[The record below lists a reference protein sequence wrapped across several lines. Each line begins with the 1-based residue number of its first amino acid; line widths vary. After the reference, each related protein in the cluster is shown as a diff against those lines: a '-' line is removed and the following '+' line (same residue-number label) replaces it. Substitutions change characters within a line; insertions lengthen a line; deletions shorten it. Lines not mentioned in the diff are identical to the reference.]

1 MIQFNV
7 LSEIIFKSEQVLKI
21 SNDVLEMLYFCIGKK
36 EGVFFWLIR
45 HIYVCILNLKLYF
58 ERVEI
63 FLWQFWHLCGCA
75 GAGRGS
81 SDCTSLCWTAWPG
94 PGEAGGPACQEDTA
108 ARPQRPERERE
119 RAAVSATSTV
129 SQCGVAERQ
138 TECHDHHRHSVT
150 RPSLSR
156 SHHTRR
162 SLCHAWAS
170 EILVWRPGVAE
181 VRGHHQWGQRTVP
194 YTCEPVSSMWPPG
207 LSTSHHILSWLT
219 SVFRKEREERAGV
232 GPWQWPAPCVPS
244 LAVRNSQSIADSDT
258 GHWTLAR
265 LIAVDT
271 RWPSPAPCHH
281 SPCTQ
286 RFKSP

>member
-21 SNDVLEMLYFCIGKK
+21 SNDVLEMLYSCIGKK
-36 EGVFFWLIR
+36 EGAFFWIMR

-75 GAGRGS
+75 GLGGGAAIAPASAVLAWAGGGRGP
-81 SDCTSLCWTAWPG
+81 SLSGGHGGQAS
-94 PGEAGGPACQEDTA
+94 EA
-108 ARPQRPERERE
+108 RERE

-129 SQCGVAERQ
+129 SQCGEAERQ
-138 TECHDHHRHSVT
+138 TECHDHQRHSVT

-156 SHHTRR
+156 SHHTLG

-181 VRGHHQWGQRTVP
+181 VRGHQWGQRTVP
-194 YTCEPVSSMWPPG
+194 CTCEPVSSMWPPE
-207 LSTSHHILSWLT
+207 LSTSLLT
-219 SVFRKEREERAGV
+219 SSLDWPQSSGKREKRELVLVRGSGQLPVFP
-232 GPWQWPAPCVPS
+232 PWQSATHN
-244 LAVRNSQSIADSDT
+244 R
-258 GHWTLAR
+258 
-265 LIAVDT
+265 
-271 RWPSPAPCHH
+271 
-281 SPCTQ
+281 
-286 RFKSP
+286 

>member
-36 EGVFFWLIR
+36 EGAFFWLIR

-119 RAAVSATSTV
+119 RESSCQCNLDSQPVRSGRETDRVSRSPS
-129 SQCGVAERQ
+129 SQCHAPV
-138 TECHDHHRHSVT
+138 TVTLPSHS
-150 RPSLSR
+150 PQPLSR
-156 SHHTRR
+156 MSQWDPRVEARCGGGQGSPPVRPEDGPIHLWARQFHVTPRAVNITSHPLLTDLSLQERERR
-162 SLCHAWAS
+162 ESWCWSVAVASSLCS
-170 EILVWRPGVAE
+170 LLGSP
-181 VRGHHQWGQRTVP
+181 Q
-194 YTCEPVSSMWPPG
+194 
-207 LSTSHHILSWLT
+207 LT
-219 SVFRKEREERAGV
+219 
-232 GPWQWPAPCVPS
+232 
-244 LAVRNSQSIADSDT
+244 IDS
-258 GHWTLAR
+258 R
-265 LIAVDT
+265 
-271 RWPSPAPCHH
+271 
-281 SPCTQ
+281 
-286 RFKSP
+286 

>member
-21 SNDVLEMLYFCIGKK
+21 SNDVLEMLYSCIGKK
-36 EGVFFWLIR
+36 EGAFFWIMR

-81 SDCTSLCWTAWPG
+81 SDCTSLCCPG
-94 PGEAGGPACQEDTA
+94 LGRGRPGAQPVRRTR
-108 ARPQRPERERE
+108 RPGLRGQRERE

-129 SQCGVAERQ
+129 SQCGEAERQ
-138 TECHDHHRHSVT
+138 TECHDHQRHSVT

-156 SHHTRR
+156 SHHTLG

-181 VRGHHQWGQRTVP
+181 VRGHQWGQRTAP
-194 YTCEPVSSMWPPG
+194 CTCEPVSSMWPPG
-207 LSTSHHILSWLT
+207 PSTSSLT
-219 SVFRKEREERAGV
+219 SSLDWPQSSGKREKRELVLVRGSGQLPVFP
-232 GPWQWPAPCVPS
+232 PWQSATHN
-244 LAVRNSQSIADSDT
+244 R
-258 GHWTLAR
+258 
-265 LIAVDT
+265 
-271 RWPSPAPCHH
+271 
-281 SPCTQ
+281 
-286 RFKSP
+286 

>member
-7 LSEIIFKSEQVLKI
+7 LSEIIFKSEQVLKM

-36 EGVFFWLIR
+36 EGAFFWLIR

-119 RAAVSATSTV
+119 REQLSVQPRQSASAEWPRDRQSVTITIVTVSRARHCHAPITLAAASVTHEPVRSSCGGQVWRRSGVTTSEARGRSHTPVSPSVPCDPPGCQHHITSSLDWPQSSGKREKRELVLVRGSGQLPVFPPWQSATHN
-129 SQCGVAERQ
+129 R
-138 TECHDHHRHSVT
+138 
-150 RPSLSR
+150 
-156 SHHTRR
+156 
-162 SLCHAWAS
+162 
-170 EILVWRPGVAE
+170 
-181 VRGHHQWGQRTVP
+181 
-194 YTCEPVSSMWPPG
+194 
-207 LSTSHHILSWLT
+207 
-219 SVFRKEREERAGV
+219 
-232 GPWQWPAPCVPS
+232 
-244 LAVRNSQSIADSDT
+244 
-258 GHWTLAR
+258 
-265 LIAVDT
+265 
-271 RWPSPAPCHH
+271 
-281 SPCTQ
+281 
-286 RFKSP
+286 